1 MIAGGISLRHGGNKT
16 IANIGTI
23 SSTGNGAFI
32 WYGTDLMAPI
42 PAGSARATTAS
53 IFALSRSA
61 TLVNSGTITGATGSP
76 ANFYPV
82 HGKQFQG
89 DLGVERDGRRGQ
101 RGDRDHQLGRISGL
115 TSVSGV
121 STLVNCSRITGNGGA
136 GVSLANSDATVMNAG
151 TITGGGGMGV
161 SFSIYNG
168 ATVFQGGPLVRH
180 DHRQYGV
187 VPAGADV
194 LVLGTAS
201 VLTGALAGV
210 RGARHDRPGPGGL
223 TGAVFSRTT
232 SGSTLSVMNGT
243 ATVESL
249 LLARRLP
256 PTAAACSPDGNGG
269 VDINIKQPIGPAI
282 TGTYYQTVYLQNYAG
297 QNPFTV
303 GSAGL
308 VSVTSGDAIVGTA
321 GYAGRCPTRGRSD
334 RRRRTAFT

>member
-1 MIAGGISLRHGGNKT
+1 MASVVTN
-16 IANIGTI
+16 A
-23 SSTGNGAFI
+23 SS
-32 WYGTDLMAPI
+32 
-42 PAGSARATTAS
+42 
-53 IFALSRSA
+53 
-61 TLVNSGTITGATGSP
+61 
-76 ANFYPV
+76 
-82 HGKQFQG
+82 
-89 DLGVERDGRRGQ
+89 
-101 RGDRDHQLGRISGL
+101 GRISGL

-121 STLVNCSRITGNGGA
+121 STLVNYGRITGNGGA

-168 ATVFQGGPLVRH
+168 ATVAQTVSN
-180 DHRQYGV
+180 YGTISGSTAV
-187 VPAGADV
+187 AFGSGADV

-201 VLTGALAGV
+201 VLTGALAGFGV
-210 RGARHDRPGPGGL
+210 HDTIDL
-223 TGAVFSRTT
+223 AKTSATGAVFSGTT
-232 SGSTLSVMNGT
+232 SGGTLSVMNGT

-249 LLARRLP
+249 LLAGRF
-256 PTAAACSPDGNGG
+256 TANGFVVSPDGNGG

-321 GYAGRCPTRGRSD
+321 EYAWTLSNQGTVESSSENGIHL
-334 RRRRTAFT
+334 TAGGDVTNGQSGSSVGLISGSVDGVR